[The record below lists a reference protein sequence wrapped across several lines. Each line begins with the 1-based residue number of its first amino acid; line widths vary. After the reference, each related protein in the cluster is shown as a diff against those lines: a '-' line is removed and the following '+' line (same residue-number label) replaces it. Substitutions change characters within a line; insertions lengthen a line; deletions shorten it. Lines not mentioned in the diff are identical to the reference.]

1 MKITQKE
8 DKTLTK
14 NILKYHF
21 IAIFDGIISGQKEK
35 EI

>member
-1 MKITQKE
+1 MKVTQKE
-8 DKTLTK
+8 DKTSTQ

-21 IAIFDGIISGQKEK
+21 ISIFDGIISGQKEK